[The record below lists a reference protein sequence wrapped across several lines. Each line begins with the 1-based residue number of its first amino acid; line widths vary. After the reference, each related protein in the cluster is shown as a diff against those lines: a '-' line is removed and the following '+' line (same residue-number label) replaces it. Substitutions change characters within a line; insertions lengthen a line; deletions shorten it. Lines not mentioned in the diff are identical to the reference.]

1 MVRLLLRLA
10 VFLLSAAVGLIV
22 ASLIVSGMHLQASGF
37 IIVVILYAAIQA
49 ILSPF
54 ITKVAAKNAPA
65 FLGGTGLV
73 SSFIALFCATLFGD
87 GLRINGVGS
96 WVAATV
102 LVWLVTALAT
112 LLLPALIIKE
122 KVSGDGAA
130 RS

>member
-22 ASLIVSGMHLQASGF
+22 ASLIVPGMTLHPSGF
-37 IIVVILYAAIQA
+37 VLVVIIYAAIQA

-73 SSFIALFCATLFGD
+73 ASFVALLGAKVFGS
-87 GLRINGVGS
+87 GLTINGVGS
-96 WVAATV
+96 WIAATV
-102 LVWLVTALAT
+102 LVWLVTAVAT

-122 KVSGDGAA
+122 KVSSDGAA